1 MSLVA
6 LDQYTPSQQL
16 AAGNALDMMD
26 RLDDRLG
33 DRLGDHYSKQ
43 RKHLRRDF
51 RGLATLYVPNSLNLD
66 LDSVPTNSC
75 TVWARSVSESGLSFI
90 YPGRMP
96 SKQVVIGLDLSNGS
110 QTLFR
115 ASIVR
120 TRQVPGTD
128 FWEYGVTFTG
138 RASS

>member
-6 LDQYTPSQQL
+6 LDQYIPSQHL
-16 AAGNALDMMD
+16 AAGNALDMM
-26 RLDDRLG
+26 

-51 RGLATLYVPNSLNLD
+51 RGLATLYVPSSLNPD

-75 TVWARSVSESGLSFI
+75 TVWARSLSESGLSFI

-128 FWEYGVTFTG
+128 FWEYGVMTLPP
-138 RASS
+138 